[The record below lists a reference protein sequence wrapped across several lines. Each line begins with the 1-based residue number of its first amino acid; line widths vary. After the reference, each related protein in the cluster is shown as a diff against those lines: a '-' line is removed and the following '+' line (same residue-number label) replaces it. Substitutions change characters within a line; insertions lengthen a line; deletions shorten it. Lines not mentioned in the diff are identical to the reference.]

1 VSCLIEIGSPTSIL
15 RLSVTQSDIHDDGQS
30 SCVLLLYFL
39 STWLRLQDTLMQQK
53 CRCREYDVSA
63 TRRLKKF
70 TNQCQYGFVCRVRIF
85 AGVMDGNVRSPG
97 AGVEVMM

>member
-1 VSCLIEIGSPTSIL
+1 
-15 RLSVTQSDIHDDGQS
+15 
-30 SCVLLLYFL
+30 
-39 STWLRLQDTLMQQK
+39 MQQK